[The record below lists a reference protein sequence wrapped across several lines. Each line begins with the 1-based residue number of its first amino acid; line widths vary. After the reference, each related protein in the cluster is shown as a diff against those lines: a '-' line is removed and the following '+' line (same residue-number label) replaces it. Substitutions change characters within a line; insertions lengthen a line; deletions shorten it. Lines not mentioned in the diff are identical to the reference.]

1 MSLKVKER
9 RRARFHAIQALY
21 QREMAGSNF
30 TELKAQYYVDNQ
42 DRHPVEWDF
51 FYRLMDGVA
60 AMQPTIDEKIN
71 GLALHKIESIT
82 PIELS
87 IMRLGVYE
95 LLDCLEIPYQVIV
108 NEYVDQASS
117 LGTEEGH
124 RFVNGMLDKLA
135 KKLRK

>member
-21 QREMAGSNF
+21 QRDMAGSSF
-30 TELKAQYYVDNQ
+30 TELKAQYYIDNQ

-51 FYRLMDGVA
+51 FYRLLDGVA
-60 AMQPTIDEKIN
+60 AMQGAIDEHIN
-71 GLALHKIESIT
+71 VLALHKLESIN
-82 PIELS
+82 PIELA
-87 IMRLGVYE
+87 IIRLGAYE
-95 LLDCLEIPYQVIV
+95 LIDCLEIPYQVIV

-117 LGTEEGH
+117 LGTEDGH

-135 KKLRK
+135 KKIRK